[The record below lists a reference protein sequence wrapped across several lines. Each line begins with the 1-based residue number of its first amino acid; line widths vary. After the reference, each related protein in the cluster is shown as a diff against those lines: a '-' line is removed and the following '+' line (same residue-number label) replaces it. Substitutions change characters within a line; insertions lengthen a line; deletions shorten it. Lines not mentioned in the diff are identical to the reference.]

1 MSVRGLNFRT
11 PSLVRNWKNDN
22 SNKVEVRRNDYAL
35 PVSLNAPSTPCKI
48 REIFMSIKEAV
59 VHRLSNFDD
68 ATLRKVADYLDFLR
82 YQLRSLN
89 RLFPEEIDLATLYSE
104 FVEEDRNLAEEG
116 MTEYSQALATEDAQ

>member
-1 MSVRGLNFRT
+1 
-11 PSLVRNWKNDN
+11 
-22 SNKVEVRRNDYAL
+22 
-35 PVSLNAPSTPCKI
+35 
-48 REIFMSIKEAV
+48 MSIKEAV